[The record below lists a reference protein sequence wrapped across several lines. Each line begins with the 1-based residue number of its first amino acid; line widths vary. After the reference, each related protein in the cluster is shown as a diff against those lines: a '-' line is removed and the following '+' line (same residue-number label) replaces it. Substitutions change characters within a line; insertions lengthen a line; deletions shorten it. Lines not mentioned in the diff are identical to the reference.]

1 MTADI
6 IRIRDFIVTQDDWI
20 FAVVSYDNSS
30 YVQAFLRYIPDENG
44 DRIRSD
50 GRRFKKVGFVEAY
63 QLLQNSRPHYM
74 NNAHLIP
81 FEEVVEVKRP
91 QQFIASTEDE
101 KVLKVVE
108 LLENYGVERSH
119 MGVTGSRL
127 IGLQAETS
135 DVDFVVYGRESF
147 GIARHALKDATQ
159 SGRLS
164 QISTE
169 MWLRIYEK
177 REPELTFEEFV
188 THERRKWNRGIVED
202 TYFDLLFVRDYDEIK
217 VEPNGVDN
225 GYVETTAV
233 VTNVDFA
240 FDSPAIYE
248 VNHDDIAKILS
259 YTHTYAGQAL
269 VGETIEVRGVYNE
282 ANVKRVIVGTTREAR
297 GEWIKSRTLLSGLAY
312 SDSLIL

>member
-1 MTADI
+1 MTADM
-6 IRIRDFIVTQDDWI
+6 IRIRDFIITQDDWI

-50 GRRFKKVGFVEAY
+50 GKCFKKVGFDEAY
-63 QLLQNSRPHYM
+63 QLLKNSKPHYL
-74 NNAHLIP
+74 NNAQLIP
-81 FEEVVEVKRP
+81 FEEVVEVKHP
-91 QQFIASTEDE
+91 QQFVVRTDDT

-108 LLENYGVERSH
+108 LLESYGVERSH

-127 IGLQAETS
+127 VGLQAETS
-135 DVDFVVYGRESF
+135 DVDFVVYGRENF
-147 GIARHALKDATQ
+147 ECARYALKDMTQ
-159 SGRLS
+159 SGRLP

-169 MWLRIYEK
+169 MWLRVFEK
-177 REPELTFEEFV
+177 RNPELTFEEFV
-188 THERRKWNRGIVED
+188 AHERRKWNRGIVED
-202 TYFDLLFVRDYDEIK
+202 TYFDLLFVRDYDEII
-217 VEPNGVDN
+217 VEPKGVDN

-248 VNHDDIAKILS
+248 VNHDEIAKILS
-259 YTHTYAGQAL
+259 YTHTYVGQAL

-282 ANVKRVIVGTTREAR
+282 ANVKRVIVGTTREAK
-297 GEWIKSRTLLSGLAY
+297 GEWIKSRTLLAGLAVQ
-312 SDSLIL
+312 